1 MKVILLVE
9 VKTLGKKGD
18 VVNVAD
24 GYARNFLFP
33 RKLATQATEGSLKSL
48 EQIKQVEAKKEDT
61 ARSEAEALAAKLLGK
76 TIEIESKTGKEGKL
90 YGSITTK
97 DVAEAIKRELGL
109 EVDKK
114 SIHLPEPIKTAGQT
128 TVSIKLY
135 PEIDV
140 EVTVKIT
147 GKEEKEEKE

>member
-9 VKTLGKKGD
+9 VKALGKKGD

-33 RKLATQATEGSLKSL
+33 RKMAMLATEGNLKSL
-48 EQIKQVEAKKEDT
+48 EQIKQVEAKKEET
-61 ARSEAEALAAKLLGK
+61 ARSEAEALAAKLSGK
-76 TIEIESKTGKEGKL
+76 TVEIESKAGKEGKL

-97 DVAEAIKRELGL
+97 DIVEAIKAKLDL

-114 SIHLPEPIKTAGQT
+114 SLHLPEPIKTAGET
-128 TVSIKLY
+128 NVSIKLY

-140 EVTVKIT
+140 EITVKVT
-147 GKEEKEEKE
+147 GKEEKE